1 MPDLTARLDLPLI
14 KPSQAQKHVTHN
26 EALQLLDG
34 LVQAVLEEA
43 GAQTPPFE
51 PVTGQLFALG
61 ANPSGDWTGEAGKLA
76 LRTEGA
82 WIFITPQAGWRAWD
96 KATGRHVVYDDVNGW
111 VEILHDHNNLPGVGI
126 NATADATNRLAVASA
141 ATLLS
146 HEGAGHQLKINK
158 AADTDTASLLFQSN
172 WTGHAELGLA
182 GDTAFSIKVSDGT
195 SWFDAIRADA
205 AAQQVTLSMPV
216 VGAAVQSAPE
226 DDTPGRLLTV
236 GAGGLL
242 GQSSPKLT
250 TSIDDF
256 DIPSGTYHVDGTTV
270 PGTVPPITTVSDT
283 LVVTHSSAN
292 QTTQYY
298 YLPNDNRTY
307 VRKSIGSLSW
317 GAWRMVYD
325 QKYAVGTVSMSG
337 GVPTGALF
345 EPGANANGGYVRFA
359 DGTQI
364 CWHALTSSDT
374 SAVTWTYP
382 AAFLTTPKVAASPG
396 GGASIQLTWQARGT
410 TSVDWNAFDLSG
422 ARVSVTIDMM
432 AIGRWS

>member
-172 WTGHAELGLA
+172 WTGHAEMGLLG
-182 GDTAFSIKVSDGT
+182 GDDFTVKVSADGST
-195 SWFDAIRADA
+195 FLTGLQIARSTGAVTLPGGWAGTGSAAGRLGGQTVAMVCERNGNVAAGTQLAFGNGSTDTPGAIMPFAGEVLALTVA
-205 AAQQVTLSMPV
+205 AAAGTAGTNVFSMAINKVEVTTHQVTLNYSGSGV
-216 VGAAVQSAPE
+216 ESAVASFLPSPLAFAPG
-226 DDTPGRLLTV
+226 DTLAV
-236 GAGGLL
+236 
-242 GQSSPKLT
+242 
-250 TSIDDF
+250 
-256 DIPSGTYHVDGTTV
+256 HVN
-270 PGTVPPITTVSDT
+270 TVSP
-283 LVVTHSSAN
+283 VSKVTA
-292 QTTQYY
+292 T
-298 YLPNDNRTY
+298 
-307 VRKSIGSLSW
+307 I
-317 GAWRMVYD
+317 
-325 QKYAVGTVSMSG
+325 
-337 GVPTGALF
+337 F
-345 EPGANANGGYVRFA
+345 
-359 DGTQI
+359 
-364 CWHALTSSDT
+364 
-374 SAVTWTYP
+374 
-382 AAFLTTPKVAASPG
+382 AAFT
-396 GGASIQLTWQARGT
+396 
-410 TSVDWNAFDLSG
+410 
-422 ARVSVTIDMM
+422 
-432 AIGRWS
+432 